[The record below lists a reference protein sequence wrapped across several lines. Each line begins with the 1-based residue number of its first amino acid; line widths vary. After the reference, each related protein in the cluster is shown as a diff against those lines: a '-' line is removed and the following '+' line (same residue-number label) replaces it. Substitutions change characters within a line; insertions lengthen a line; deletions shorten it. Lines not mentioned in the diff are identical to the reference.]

1 MKKIITAAAIAAIMG
16 ASSAAVAEWDMPF
29 FGDDNDSSY
38 YNDNRWNNDGYG
50 NFNMDADADTEFDGE
65 TDNSYYGRGYNN
77 MDNRWDNRYNS
88 YNGRYGAPYG
98 YGPAPYGPAPFAPAA
113 PQAPA
118 ATGNCPQ

>member
-50 NFNMDADADTEFDGE
+50 
-65 TDNSYYGRGYNN
+65 YGRGDQLLLLQLPLRHLQLLVTAHSKSYWQLADKNTGRGN
-77 MDNRWDNRYNS
+77 LSGVFLCNRFTALFPGD
-88 YNGRYGAPYG
+88 
-98 YGPAPYGPAPFAPAA
+98 
-113 PQAPA
+113 
-118 ATGNCPQ
+118 